1 MASLRRFNI
10 GKRITILPRHPPSDH
25 LPENT
30 GTWPEDAVEVDDN
43 IYLEFT
49 AEPPEGKMRIAG
61 ENGLPVWGDLTPPTR
76 EEMIKAAEQQQ
87 QQLIDSAMQS
97 VSVIQLKLQ
106 AGRIL
111 VDSEKAKLNAVLDY
125 IDSVTAIDITA
136 APGSINWPFAP
147 EV

>member
-1 MASLRRFNI
+1 MKDDYQRA
-10 GKRITILPRHPPSDH
+10 D
-25 LPENT
+25 
-30 GTWPEDAVEVDDN
+30 TWPDDAVEVDDN

-61 ENGLPVWGDLTPPTR
+61 EDGLPVWGDLTPPTR

-106 AGRIL
+106 AGRTL
-111 VDSEKAKLNAVLDY
+111 TGAEKAKLNAVLDY
-125 IDSVTAIDITA
+125 IDAVTAVNTTNAPDID
-136 APGSINWPFAP
+136 WPIYP
-147 EV
+147 SY